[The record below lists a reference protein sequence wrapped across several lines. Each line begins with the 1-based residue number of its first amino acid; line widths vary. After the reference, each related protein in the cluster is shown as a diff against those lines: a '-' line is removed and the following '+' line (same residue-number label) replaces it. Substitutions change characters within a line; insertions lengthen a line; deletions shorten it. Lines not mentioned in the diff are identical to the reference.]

1 MAKYIFVT
9 GGVTSSL
16 GKGIIAASLAKLLQA
31 RGYRTTIQKFDPYIN
46 VDPGTLNPYEHGECY
61 VTEDGAETDLDLG
74 HYERF
79 LNAPTSQANN
89 ITTGR
94 IYQHVIN
101 REREGA
107 YLGKTVQVIPH
118 ITDEIKRRIMLL
130 GEDNKYD
137 IVITELGGT
146 VGDIESLPYIE
157 AVRQLKWEL
166 GEEDVIVVHLTLIP
180 YLKAAKEL
188 KTKPTQHSVKM
199 MSENGLNPDILVC
212 RTEEPLYKDLKRK
225 IALFCN
231 VRQDAV
237 IEAMDADTIYGVP
250 LEMLRERLDII
261 CLQKLDLPL
270 GDEPDLTR
278 WKEFL
283 NKLRYPKSKVVIGL
297 IGKYVELQDAYK
309 SILEALIH
317 AGAVNECKVEVRN
330 IHSEHLTPDNALE
343 KLQQLD
349 AILVAPGF
357 GSRGIEGKIEAIRIA
372 REQKIPFFGICL
384 GMQMA
389 CVEFAR
395 NVLGLKDAHST
406 EMHPDT
412 KNPVISMMEEQKA
425 ITQMGGTMRLGAY
438 ACELRAGS
446 HIAEIYM
453 GHRISERHRHRYEFN
468 NEYMAPFEEHGMTPS
483 GINPETG
490 LVEIVEVEDHP
501 FFVGTQ
507 FHPEYKSTV
516 ENPHPLFM
524 AFVKAAKE
532 AQEGRAAGARL
543 VLEERGARVE
553 R

>member
-1 MAKYIFVT
+1 MTKYIFVT

-31 RGYRTTIQKFDPYIN
+31 RGFSTTIQKFDPYIN

-79 LNAPTSQANN
+79 LNTYTSQANN
-89 ITTGR
+89 VTTGR

-101 REREGA
+101 KEREGA

-118 ITDEIKRRIMLL
+118 ITDEIKRRITLL
-130 GEDNKYD
+130 GHENKYD
-137 IVITELGGT
+137 IIITELGGT

-157 AVRQLKWEL
+157 AVRQLKWEMGHECL
-166 GEEDVIVVHLTLIP
+166 VIHLTLIP

-199 MSENGLNPDILVC
+199 MSENGLNPDVLVC
-212 RTEEPLYKDLKRK
+212 RTEEPLYKELKTK

-231 VRQDAV
+231 VTQDAV
-237 IEAMDADTIYGVP
+237 IEALDADTIYGVP
-250 LEMLRERLDII
+250 LEMMSEKLDVI
-261 CLQKLDLPL
+261 CLQKLGLPL
-270 GDEPDLTR
+270 GKEPDLTR

-283 NKLRYPKSKVVIGL
+283 NKLRYPKSKVIVGL

-317 AGAVNECKVEVRN
+317 AGAMNECKVEVRN
-330 IHSEHLTPDNALE
+330 IHSEYLTSENAID
-343 KLQQLD
+343 KLKNLD

-357 GSRGIEGKIEAIRIA
+357 GSRGIQGKIDAIRYA
-372 REQKIPFFGICL
+372 RENKIPFFGICL

-395 NVLGLKDAHST
+395 DILGMEKAHST
-406 EMHPDT
+406 EMNPDT
-412 KNPVISMMEEQKA
+412 DQGVICMMEEQKA
-425 ITQMGGTMRLGAY
+425 VTQKGGTMRLGSY
-438 ACELRAGS
+438 DCDLRPDSKTASIYGTT
-446 HIAEIYM
+446 HIT
-453 GHRISERHRHRYEFN
+453 ERHRHRYEFN
-468 NEYMAPFEEHGMTPS
+468 NEYLSAFENGGMKPV
-483 GINPETG
+483 GKNPKTG
-490 LVEIVEVEDHP
+490 LIEIVEVEDHP
-501 FFVGTQ
+501 FFIGVQ

-516 ENPHPLFM
+516 ENPHPLFV
-524 AFVKAAKE
+524 AFIKAAKE
-532 AQEGRAAGARL
+532 AQDHRNGSAHHVFEKTVAEG
-543 VLEERGARVE
+543 
-553 R
+553 

>member
-1 MAKYIFVT
+1 MTKYIFVT

-74 HYERF
+74 HYERY
-79 LNAPTSQANN
+79 LNTFTSQANN
-89 ITTGR
+89 VTTGR
-94 IYQHVIN
+94 IYQYVIN
-101 REREGA
+101 KEREGA

-118 ITDEIKRRIMLL
+118 ITDEIKRRMRLL
-130 GEDNKYD
+130 GESNQFD

-157 AVRQLKWEL
+157 AVRQMKWEMGDENCL
-166 GEEDVIVVHLTLIP
+166 VVHLTLIP

-199 MSENGLNPDILVC
+199 MSEHGLNPDILVC

-231 VRQDAV
+231 VTQDAV
-237 IEAMDADTIYGVP
+237 IEALDADTIYGVP
-250 LEMLRERLDII
+250 LEMMRE
-261 CLQKLDLPL
+261 KLDVTCLNKLSLPM
-270 GDEPDLTR
+270 GVEPDLGK

-283 NKLRYPKSKVVIGL
+283 NKLRYPKSKVTIGL

-317 AGAVNECKVEVRN
+317 AGAMNECKVEVRN
-330 IHSEHLTPDNALE
+330 IHSEYLTIENATE
-343 KLQQLD
+343 KLQNLD

-357 GSRGIEGKIEAIRIA
+357 GSRGIEGKIDAIRYA
-372 REQKIPFFGICL
+372 RESKIPFFGICL

-395 NVLGLKDAHST
+395 NVLGIMNAHST
-406 EMHPDT
+406 EMNPDT
-412 KNPVISMMEEQKA
+412 QDGIIAMMEEQKK
-425 ITQMGGTMRLGAY
+425 ITQMGGTMRLGSY
-438 ACELRAGS
+438 ECELRSDSRTAGVYGAT
-446 HIAEIYM
+446 H
-453 GHRISERHRHRYEFN
+453 ISERHRHRYEFN
-468 NEYMAPFEEHGMTPS
+468 NEYMDAFEKAGMIPV
-483 GINPETG
+483 GKNPKTG
-490 LVEIVEVEDHP
+490 LVEVMEINDHP
-501 FFVGTQ
+501 FYVGVQ

-516 ENPHPLFM
+516 ENPHPLFV

-532 AQEGRAAGARL
+532 AQEGRNGN
-543 VLEERGARVE
+543 GTRVFQSATAE
-553 R
+553 G

>member
-16 GKGIIAASLAKLLQA
+16 GKGIVAASLAKLLQA

-79 LNAPTSQANN
+79 LNTPTSQANN
-89 ITTGR
+89 VTTGR

-107 YLGKTVQVIPH
+107 YLGKTVQVVPH
-118 ITDEIKRRIMLL
+118 ITDEIKRRALLL
-130 GEDNKYD
+130 GQTGDFD

-166 GEEDVIVVHLTLIP
+166 GHEDCLVIHLTLIP

-199 MSENGLNPDILVC
+199 MSENGLNPDVLVC
-212 RTEEPLYKDLKRK
+212 RTEEPLYPELKRK
-225 IALFCN
+225 IAQFCN
-231 VRQDAV
+231 VTPDAV
-237 IEAMDADTIYGVP
+237 IEALDADTIYSVP
-250 LEMLRERLDII
+250 LEMLRERLDTI
-261 CLQKLDLPL
+261 CLQKLNLPFGTEPEL
-270 GDEPDLTR
+270 GR
-278 WKEFL
+278 WQDFL
-283 NKLRYPKSKVVIGL
+283 AKLRYPKSKVTIGL

-309 SILEALIH
+309 SILEAFIH

-330 IHSEHLTPDNALE
+330 IHSEHLTPQDAAE
-343 KLQQLD
+343 KLQSLD
-349 AILVAPGF
+349 ALLVAPGF
-357 GSRGIEGKIEAIRIA
+357 GSRGIEGKIEAIRYA
-372 REQKIPFFGICL
+372 RENNLPFFGICL

-395 NVLGLKDAHST
+395 NVLGLEGAFST
-406 EMHPDT
+406 EMHADT
-412 KNPVISMMEEQKA
+412 PHPIISMMESQKN
-425 ITQMGGTMRLGAY
+425 ITAKGGTMRLGSY
-438 ACELRAGS
+438 LCELRPDSRTAHHYGAG
-446 HIAEIYM
+446 HVT
-453 GHRISERHRHRYEFN
+453 ERHRHRYEFN
-468 NEYMAPFEEHGMTPS
+468 NAYLDAFEEAGMHAV
-483 GINPETG
+483 GRNPETG
-490 LVEIVEVEDHP
+490 LVEVVELADHP
-501 FFVGTQ
+501 FFIGAQ
-507 FHPEYKSTV
+507 YHPEYRSTV
-516 ENPHPLFM
+516 EAPHPLFV

-532 AQEGRAAGARL
+532 AAEGRS
-543 VLEERGARVE
+543 RGRANKETVAE
-553 R
+553 VAK

>member
-1 MAKYIFVT
+1 V
-9 GGVTSSL
+9 
-16 GKGIIAASLAKLLQA
+16 
-31 RGYRTTIQKFDPYIN
+31 
-46 VDPGTLNPYEHGECY
+46 
-61 VTEDGAETDLDLG
+61 
-74 HYERF
+74 
-79 LNAPTSQANN
+79 
-89 ITTGR
+89 
-94 IYQHVIN
+94 
-101 REREGA
+101 
-107 YLGKTVQVIPH
+107 
-118 ITDEIKRRIMLL
+118 
-130 GEDNKYD
+130 
-137 IVITELGGT
+137 
-146 VGDIESLPYIE
+146 E

-166 GEEDVIVVHLTLIP
+166 GEEDCIVVHLTLIP

-188 KTKPTQHSVKM
+188 KTKPTQHSVKL

-270 GDEPDLTR
+270 GDEPDLTK

-283 NKLRYPKSKVVIGL
+283 NKLRYPKSKVTIGL

-309 SILEALIH
+309 SILEGLIH

-343 KLQQLD
+343 KLQHLD

-357 GSRGIEGKIEAIRIA
+357 GSRGIEGKIEAIKIA
-372 REQKIPFFGICL
+372 REEKIPFFGICL

-395 NVLGLKDAHST
+395 NVLDMKDAHST
-406 EMHPDT
+406 EMSPDT
-412 KNPVISMMEEQKA
+412 TNAVISMMEEQKA
-425 ITQMGGTMRLGAY
+425 ITRMGGTMRLGAY
-438 ACELRAGS
+438 ACDLREGS
-446 HIAEIYM
+446 HVAEIYNS
-453 GHRISERHRHRYEFN
+453 HHITERHRHRYEFN
-468 NEYMAPFEEHGMTPS
+468 NAFLGDFEAAGMIPT

-501 FFVGTQ
+501 FFIGTQ

-516 ENPHPLFM
+516 ENPHPLFV

-532 AQEGRAAGARL
+532 AQETRAGSARL
-543 VLEERGARVE
+543 VMEERGVRLE